1 MLDLLLKKEPPAEAQ
16 VRKEGPGADS
26 TLVDIINDSDVDVV
40 SRRRAIEALGF
51 FDNKRSRQML
61 SGIITD
67 PAWEK
72 VFRIAALETI
82 GRVMGEEAFEMV
94 KDRALDPDAE
104 VRLACVKALE
114 AMRGVRALGLLRSLQ
129 LQEHDPAVVREID
142 KALGRLNRNN
152 LEGTP

>member
-1 MLDLLLKKEPPAEAQ
+1 
-16 VRKEGPGADS
+16 
-26 TLVDIINDSDVDVV
+26 
-40 SRRRAIEALGF
+40 
-51 FDNKRSRQML
+51 
-61 SGIITD
+61 
-67 PAWEK
+67 
-72 VFRIAALETI
+72 
-82 GRVMGEEAFEMV
+82 MV